1 MLTHARA
8 AASSLCDLR
17 VKQNVGDCGHPD
29 YLTDE
34 NDSRE
39 CTGQYKSDYPA
50 ILVNVGGDKHQRV
63 YNWVD
68 KNIHKSVN
76 LLITLLILGLNGAQ
90 GRNRTTDTRIF
101 NPLLYP

>member
-8 AASSLCDLR
+8 AALSLCDLR

-50 ILVNVGGDKHQRV
+50 ILVNVGGGT
-63 YNWVD
+63 
-68 KNIHKSVN
+68 NIKGCIIGWIKIS
-76 LLITLLILGLNGAQ
+76 T
-90 GRNRTTDTRIF
+90 
-101 NPLLYP
+101 NPSNY